1 MGSFLQTQFQ
11 NKVVKCRQDEY
22 ERMRVERDARI
33 NEILQARKEERETKR
48 KMLFYLRVEE
58 ERLKKLQEEEEARKL
73 KGTCFIIPLVWKKY
87 LCKYFILYISL
98 SSGGQFGQLPQNVH
112 KSIANSFG
120 RSTLFVVEEVV
131 AVALLR
137 DCLSCTHIQ
146 LYIVPTLNPIHLLEI
161 YLNSIAFY
169 LIFNAEAERLKKEEA
184 EKRAR
189 LDRIAEIQRQ
199 REQEIEERRK
209 ASEGLAR
216 PELSGGSRP
225 LEAPP
230 APTVA
235 PAAAAAAPAPG
246 KYVPRFR
253 RAEGQAPP
261 PEPDRWGSGRQDDRA
276 PPPGGDRWR
285 GGGSGGGQRQSWG
298 SSRIPPR
305 GG

>member
-1 MGSFLQTQFQ
+1 M
-11 NKVVKCRQDEY
+11 
-22 ERMRVERDARI
+22 
-33 NEILQARKEERETKR
+33 
-48 KMLFYLRVEE
+48 
-58 ERLKKLQEEEEARKL
+58 
-73 KGTCFIIPLVWKKY
+73 
-87 LCKYFILYISL
+87 
-98 SSGGQFGQLPQNVH
+98 
-112 KSIANSFG
+112 
-120 RSTLFVVEEVV
+120 
-131 AVALLR
+131 
-137 DCLSCTHIQ
+137 
-146 LYIVPTLNPIHLLEI
+146 
-161 YLNSIAFY
+161 
-169 LIFNAEAERLKKEEA
+169 FNAEAERLKKEEA

-216 PELSGGSRP
+216 PELTGGSRP

-230 APTVA
+230 APTAA
-235 PAAAAAAPAPG
+235 PAAAAATPTPG

-285 GGGSGGGQRQSWG
+285 GGGSSGGQRQSWG